1 MSDVTK
7 AEYEKY
13 ILERAE
19 INTEAKRV
27 TEKVIQFR
35 KALIEAKRQCPNN
48 RSELNIQIR
57 DIAAQESDP
66 IVRSTLDEIVNRIIQ
81 PKAKPIDIKKGSK
94 RSLFDLLPNSGR
106 C

>member
-1 MSDVTK
+1 MSDVTRD
-7 AEYEKY
+7 EYEKY

-19 INTEAKRV
+19 INAEAKRV

-35 KALIEAKRQCPNN
+35 KALIEAKRQNGIISAN
-48 RSELNIQIR
+48 QIQA
-57 DIAAQESDP
+57 IAAQESDP
-66 IVRSTLDEIVNRIIQ
+66 IVRSALDEIVNKIIQ
-81 PKAKPIDIKKGSK
+81 PKVKPIDTKKGSK